1 VVGESIQQRAG
12 HPFRA
17 EDFRPFLKRQVTGH
31 QRRAA
36 FVALAEDPEEQ
47 LGARLGQRYM
57 GTTALCQVPQPLK

>member
-12 HPFRA
+12 QRSRA
-17 EDFRPFLKRQVTGH
+17 EDFRPFLKRQVAGH

-47 LGARLGQRYM
+47 LVARL
-57 GTTALCQVPQPLK
+57 